1 MPPTLLTD
9 PNRPCWFVGGAYGG
23 TDDQTARFLRE
34 GIWENGWGMGG
45 DNRLNEQVKSMRP
58 GDRIAIKAV
67 FTQKRNLPFPNPGE
81 HTVGGMYIKAIGI
94 VTSNPGNGL
103 YVNVDWKSI
112 FNPHRRWYFSQYHQ
126 TLHEIL
132 PGKSWLT
139 DALIDFTFNNK
150 PQDLNRFRNAPKW
163 REKFGGPSIAQNVVA
178 PAPAAQYPVETPP
191 ENNEA
196 DDDSPEPYSLD
207 DIITDG
213 CFLSRPQLQDIID
226 HWHFKKNLILQGP
239 PGTGKTFLARKLA
252 YALIGQKDETQVQA
266 VQFHP
271 NLSYEDFVRG
281 HRPAADGKLTLIDG
295 PFLNLVSAARRDPDS
310 DYVMV
315 IEEINRGNP
324 AQVFGEMLTLLEADK
339 RDPSEALALS
349 YPKSPEERIHIPPN
363 LYIIGTMNI
372 ADRSLALVDLAF
384 RRRFAFEE
392 LEPQFTPTWRE
403 WVSRNSG
410 IPPQFL
416 TVMQQKL
423 ETLNR
428 EIADDRTL
436 GRQFRIGHS
445 YVTPNHSVTDAPAW
459 FRRIIHKEIAPLLDE
474 YWFDAPDTARDAK
487 AALLDGLDD

>member
-9 PNRPCWFVGGAYGG
+9 PNRPCWFVGAYYSG

-34 GIWENGWGMGG
+34 GIWENGY
-45 DNRLNEQVKSMRP
+45 DDRYLDEVKAMRP

-67 FTQKRNLPFPNPGE
+67 FAPKRNLPFPNPGE
-81 HTVGGMYIKAIGI
+81 HTVGAMYIKAIGI
-94 VTSNPGNGL
+94 VTNNPGNGL
-103 YVNVDWKSI
+103 YVEVDWTPI
-112 FNPHRRWYFSQYHQ
+112 NPHRPWYFSQYRQ
-126 TLHEIL
+126 TVHKIT
-132 PGKSWLT
+132 PRASWET

-163 REKFGGPSIAQNVVA
+163 RERFGGPNVAQNVVA
-178 PAPAAQYPVETPP
+178 FTPVTQRSIEISQ

-207 DIITDG
+207 DIISEG
-213 CFLSRPQLQDIID
+213 CFLPRPQLQGIIE
-226 HWHFKKNLILQGP
+226 HWKFKKNLILQGP

-281 HRPAADGKLTLIDG
+281 HRPSADGKLTLIDG
-295 PFLNLVSAARRDPDS
+295 PFLNLVTAARRDPDS
-310 DYVMV
+310 DYVVV

-339 RDPSEALALS
+339 RNPSEALALS

-403 WVSRNSG
+403 WVSHNSG

-416 TVMQQKL
+416 TVIQQKL
-423 ETLNR
+423 ETLNHQ
-428 EIADDRTL
+428 IASDRTL

-445 YVTPNHSVTDAPAW
+445 YVTPGHPIPDAPAW
-459 FRRIIHKEIAPLLDE
+459 FRRIVQKEIAPLLDE
-474 YWFDAPDTARDAK
+474 YWFDAPETARDAK

>member
-1 MPPTLLTD
+1 MAPTPPTD
-9 PNRPCWFVGGAYGG
+9 PNRPCWFVGAFYSGVE
-23 TDDQTARFLRE
+23 DQTPRFLRE
-34 GIWENGWGMGG
+34 GIWENGY
-45 DNRLNEQVKSMRP
+45 DDRYLDEVKSMRP

-67 FTQKRNLPFPNPGE
+67 FAQKRNLPFPNPAE
-81 HTVGGMYIKAIGI
+81 HTAGGMYIKAIGVI
-94 VTSNPGNGL
+94 TNNPGNGL
-103 YVNVDWKSI
+103 YVDVDWKSI
-112 FNPHRRWYFSQYHQ
+112 FNPPRRWYFSQFRQ
-126 TLHEIL
+126 TVHKFTS
-132 PGKSWLT
+132 GTSWET

-163 REKFGGPSIAQNVVA
+163 REKFGGPSVAQNAPV
-178 PAPAAQYPVETPP
+178 PAPVAQYPVETHP

-226 HWHFKKNLILQGP
+226 HWKFKKNLILQGP

-281 HRPAADGKLTLIDG
+281 HRPAADGKLALIDG
-295 PFLNLVSAARRDPDS
+295 PFLNLITAARRDPDS

-324 AQVFGEMLTLLEADK
+324 AQVFGEMLTLLESDK

-410 IPPQFL
+410 IPSQFL
-416 TVMQQKL
+416 TVIQQKL

-428 EIADDRTL
+428 GIADDRTL

-459 FRRIIHKEIAPLLDE
+459 FRRIVQKEIAPLLDE
-474 YWFDAPDTARDAK
+474 YWFDAPDTAREAK

>member
-1 MPPTLLTD
+1 MATTPQTD
-9 PNRPCWFVGGAYGG
+9 PNRPCWFVGSAYGG
-23 TDDQTARFLRE
+23 TDDQTPRFLRE
-34 GIWENGWGMGG
+34 GIWENGWGAGG
-45 DNRLNEQVKSMRP
+45 DKRLDEQVKSMRP
-58 GDRIAIKAV
+58 GDRIAIKSSYRR
-67 FTQKRNLPFPNPGE
+67 KNNIPFDNQGRYVS
-81 HTVGGMYIKAIGI
+81 TMAIKAIGTI
-94 VTSNPGNGL
+94 TKNLNDGCRVE
-103 YVNVDWKSI
+103 VDWK
-112 FNPHRRWYFSQYHQ
+112 PVVPQREWYFYTTRG
-126 TLHEIL
+126 TLWEVW
-132 PGKSWLT
+132 PGTGTIPWAA
-139 DALIDFTFNNK
+139 DALIAFTFENK
-150 PQDLNRFRNAPKW
+150 PQDYPRFLYRWGWLDDTPYAYEPSAP
-163 REKFGGPSIAQNVVA
+163 ESNEPIPDTPVA
-178 PAPAAQYPVETPP
+178 PESDELIPDIPAA
-191 ENNEA
+191 
-196 DDDSPEPYSLD
+196 PYSLD
-207 DIITDG
+207 DIISEG
-213 CFLSRPQLQDIID
+213 CFLPRPQLHAILQ

-310 DYVMV
+310 DYVIV

-339 RDPSEALALS
+339 RNPSEALALS

-403 WVSRNSG
+403 WVNRNSG
-410 IPPQFL
+410 ISPQFL
-416 TVMQQKL
+416 TVIQQKL

-428 EIADDRTL
+428 QIADDRTL

-445 YVTPNHSVTDAPAW
+445 YVTPNHPISDSTAW

-474 YWFDAPDTARDAK
+474 YWFDAPETAREAK

>member
-9 PNRPCWFVGGAYGG
+9 PNRPCWFVGSAYGG
-23 TDDQTARFLRE
+23 TDDQTPRFLRE
-34 GIWENGWGMGG
+34 RIWENGWGVYG
-45 DNRLNEQVKSMRP
+45 DNRLNDQVKSMRP
-58 GDRIAIKAV
+58 GDRIAVKAV
-67 FTQKRNLPFPNPGE
+67 FAQKRNLPFPNPAE
-81 HTVGGMYIKAIGI
+81 HTAGGMYIKAIGV
-94 VTSNPGNGL
+94 VTNNPGDGL
-103 YVNVDWKSI
+103 YVDVDWTPV
-112 FNPHRRWYFSQYHQ
+112 NPPRPWYFSQFRQ
-126 TLHEIL
+126 TVHKIT
-132 PGKSWLT
+132 PRTSWET

-163 REKFGGPSIAQNVVA
+163 REKFGGPSVA
-178 PAPAAQYPVETPP
+178 HNAPVPAPVAQYPVETPP

-213 CFLSRPQLQDIID
+213 CFLSRPQLQDIIE

-324 AQVFGEMLTLLEADK
+324 AQVFGEMLTLLESDK

-428 EIADDRTL
+428 QIADDRTL

-459 FRRIIHKEIAPLLDE
+459 FRRIVQKEIAPLLDE
-474 YWFDAPDTARDAK
+474 YWFDAPETAREAK